1 MKKTVLTTAFLL
13 GVFSIQAQEFFSEKR
28 PVQTET
34 EFTRRV
40 NDISYDIDV
49 IIKTNKD
56 KLKEAL
62 NEIEKQVENNELTK
76 EEADKLRN
84 EKAEFYAQKIEED
97 AKLQEERIKKL
108 INNKIEDNINFST
121 DMSAYQKQLIENK
134 TKAVIEYAFGQ
145 SIMLGDKSTKDV
157 YNNRFLHSFGGGL
170 GAGVK
175 TRVGNAQSRVFWK
188 STFDFGFHYLK
199 LNGNNTIENSN
210 NETILVDT
218 GFPLKKSFIYTIEYR
233 LSNYLEYDFSKRK
246 FDEFGNPIIKSR
258 QSFYAGLGGFFGYS
272 QLGKQLNYEL
282 DGEKYRE
289 TTVSKFNSNPFVY
302 GVGGYVGYQNWSLK
316 ATYNLNNVFK
326 KSFADQNIFSIGL
339 VLNLY

>member
-62 NEIEKQVENNELTK
+62 NEIERQVENNELTK

-84 EKAEFYAQKIEED
+84 EKAEFYAQKIEEET
-97 AKLQEERIKKL
+97 ALQESRIKKL

-121 DMSAYQKQLIENK
+121 DMSAYQKQLIEK
-134 TKAVIEYAFGQ
+134 KVLFVAEYIFGH
-145 SIMLGDKSTKDV
+145 SIMLIDNKFNNDYYKSSALTSFGVSLGAKTRIGEETSRIFWKSGLEINLHVIQVKNNKTIDDVDNQTVLIEMPFKLDKST
-157 YNNRFLHSFGGGL
+157 L
-170 GAGVK
+170 
-175 TRVGNAQSRVFWK
+175 
-188 STFDFGFHYLK
+188 TFSD
-199 LNGNNTIENSN
+199 I
-210 NETILVDT
+210 
-218 GFPLKKSFIYTIEYR
+218 R
-233 LSNYLEYDFSKRK
+233 WSNYLEYDFSKK
-246 FDEFGNPIIKSR
+246 KHDEFGNPIIKSH
-258 QSFYAGLGGFFGYS
+258 QSFYVGIGGYIGIAPNTSKTLTYI
-272 QLGKQLNYEL
+272 K

-289 TTVSKFNSNPFVY
+289 STWSRFNSERFMY
-302 GVGGYVGYQNWSLK
+302 GVGAYVGYK
-316 ATYNLNNVFK
+316 AFSIRASYNLNNTFK
-326 KSFADQNIFSIGL
+326 KSFADQNMFNVSL
-339 VLNLY
+339 VLSLI